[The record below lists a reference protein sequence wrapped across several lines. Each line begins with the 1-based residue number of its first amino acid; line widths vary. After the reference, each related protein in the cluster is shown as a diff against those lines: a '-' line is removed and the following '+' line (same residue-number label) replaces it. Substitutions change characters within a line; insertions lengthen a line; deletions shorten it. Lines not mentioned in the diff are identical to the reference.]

1 MAQVRLQSML
11 AVVCRRIKKGQVQ
24 LAETFK
30 VHTTTNV
37 ACQVDVA

>member
-1 MAQVRLQSML
+1 ML

-30 VHTTTNV
+30 VRTTGV